1 MVWQK
6 MFTRTPER
14 RKTRRQNSAGRR
26 SFNRFVLESEVVVGV
41 TFSGG
46 FFSTANLLD
55 ISLSGAYVLL
65 GCDHSPVINQI
76 IEIDFSEI
84 QFNDSKQVKACIKYV
99 NNSLLLGGAMYG
111 IGVEFLDLLPDGFV
125 AQSSETEL
133 IVAGTRIAMTVS

>member
-14 RKTRRQNSAGRR
+14 RKARRQNSAGRR

-76 IEIDFSEI
+76 IEIDFL
-84 QFNDSKQVKACIKYV
+84 
-99 NNSLLLGGAMYG
+99 SL
-111 IGVEFLDLLPDGFV
+111 IH
-125 AQSSETEL
+125 
-133 IVAGTRIAMTVS
+133 I

>member
-1 MVWQK
+1 M
-6 MFTRTPER
+6 
-14 RKTRRQNSAGRR
+14 
-26 SFNRFVLESEVVVGV
+26 ESEVVVGV

-84 QFNDSKQVKACIKYV
+84 QFNDSKQVRACIKYV
-99 NNSLLLGGAMYG
+99 NSSSLLGGTMYG
-111 IGVEFLDLLPDGFV
+111 IGVEFLDVLPDGFV

-133 IVAGTRIAMTVS
+133 IVAGTRIAMAVP

>member
-1 MVWQK
+1 

-14 RKTRRQNSAGRR
+14 RKARRQNSAGRR
-26 SFNRFVLESEVVVGV
+26 SFNRFVLESEIVVGV

-65 GCDHSPVINQI
+65 GCDHSPAINQI

-84 QFNDSKQVKACIKYV
+84 QFNWIIC
-99 NNSLLLGGAMYG
+99 
-111 IGVEFLDLLPDGFV
+111 FF
-125 AQSSETEL
+125 
-133 IVAGTRIAMTVS
+133 